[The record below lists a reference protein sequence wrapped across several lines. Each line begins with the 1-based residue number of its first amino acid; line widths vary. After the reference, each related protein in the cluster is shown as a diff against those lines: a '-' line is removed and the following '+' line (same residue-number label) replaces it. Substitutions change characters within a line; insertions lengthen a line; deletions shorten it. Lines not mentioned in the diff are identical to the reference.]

1 MVQDKSKPRSIGFVS
16 GLAVGTAL
24 AAVAAFLYRTK
35 KGQKIRLLLADHYRD
50 ALDYFDNLV
59 KDMKKEA
66 KKLEKNLHHST
77 QTIEKKTKITSA
89 AARRVFRRLGKP
101 LLK

>member
-1 MVQDKSKPRSIGFVS
+1 VIQDKSKPRSIGFVS
-16 GLAVGTAL
+16 GLAVGTVL

-50 ALDYFDNLV
+50 ALDYFDSLV

-66 KKLEKNLHHST
+66 KKLEKNLQHST
-77 QTIEKKTKITSA
+77 QTIEKKTKTTAA
-89 AARRVFRRLGKP
+89 AARRVFKRLGKP